1 MRLPTRCALIFA
13 VLFSAPFYVGAAV
26 SERLVQPES
35 TSYPGILKVERF
47 GNRENRA
54 LVFIPALFCG
64 SWQWNAQINKLSKEY
79 NVLVVT
85 LPGFGG
91 RPMVAGDDLM
101 ARAAESLHE
110 LIATGHL
117 RRPVVVGHSL
127 GGTLAVYFAEHY
139 PSDLTN
145 LVTVEGGYPV
155 APTQPA
161 RDAAVKKSTAPY
173 EGLPQAEVGAVA
185 RKQTLQYT
193 ITQKNDVETVE
204 ILAARSKPAAIV
216 AWLQA
221 ALSLDLTPGLKR
233 IAVPFTAI
241 IPFDPDIDPYQGFK
255 TAAQKQDDYA
265 RWVANAPDGNV
276 VLVTPSRH
284 FVMFDRPQRFEQALE
299 KAISR

>member
-1 MRLPTRCALIFA
+1 MRLLTRCSLLLV
-13 VLFSAPFYVGAAV
+13 VLFGAPFCVGAAV
-26 SERLVQPES
+26 AERHVQPES
-35 TSYPGILKVERF
+35 TSYSGILKVERF
-47 GNRENRA
+47 GNRDNRA

-64 SWQWNAQINKLSKEY
+64 SWQWNAQINKLAKEY
-79 NVLVVT
+79 NVVVVT

-110 LIATGHL
+110 LIAARHL

-145 LVTVEGGYPV
+145 LVTIEGGYPI

-161 RDAAVKKSTAPY
+161 RDAAVEKSTAPY
-173 EGLPQAEVGAVA
+173 QRLPQAEVGAVA

-193 ITQKNDVETVE
+193 ITQKSDVETVE

-233 IAVPFTAI
+233 ITVPFTAI

-255 TAAQKQDDYA
+255 TASQKQDDYT

-276 VLVTPSRH
+276 VLITPSRH
-284 FVMFDRPQRFEQALE
+284 FVMFDQPLRFEQALE
-299 KAISR
+299 TAISR

>member
-1 MRLPTRCALIFA
+1 MRLLARCALILV
-13 VLFSAPFYVGAAV
+13 VLSGAPLYSGAAV
-26 SERLVQPES
+26 SERHVQPEG
-35 TSYPGILKVERF
+35 TSYSGILKVERF
-47 GNRENRA
+47 GNRDNRA

-79 NVLVVT
+79 NVVVVT

-91 RPMVAGDDLM
+91 RPMVEVDDLM

-110 LIATGHL
+110 LIAGRHL

-139 PSDLTN
+139 PGDLTN

-173 EGLPQAEVGAVA
+173 EGLPQAQVGAVA

-193 ITQKNDVETVE
+193 ITQKSDVETVE

-221 ALSLDLTPGLKR
+221 ALSLDITPGLKR
-233 IAVPFTAI
+233 ITVPFTAI
-241 IPFDPDIDPYQGFK
+241 VPFDPDTDPYKGFK
-255 TAAQKQDDYA
+255 TAAQKQDDYSH
-265 RWVANAPDGNV
+265 WVANAPDGQV
-276 VLVTPSRH
+276 VLIAPSRH
-284 FVMFDRPQRFEQALE
+284 FVMFDQPERFEQALE
-299 KAISR
+299 TAISR

>member
-1 MRLPTRCALIFA
+1 MRLLTRCALILV
-13 VLFSAPFYVGAAV
+13 VLSAAPLCCGATV
-26 SERLVQPES
+26 SERHVQPQG
-35 TSYPGILKVERF
+35 TSYSGILKVERF
-47 GNRENRA
+47 GNRDNRA

-79 NVLVVT
+79 NVVVT

-91 RPMVAGDDLM
+91 RPMVPGDDLM

-110 LIATGHL
+110 LIVTRHL
-117 RRPVVVGHSL
+117 RRPVIVGHSL

-139 PSDLTN
+139 PNDLTN

-173 EGLPQAEVGAVA
+173 EGLPQAEVSAVA
-185 RKQTLQYT
+185 RKQMLQYT
-193 ITQKNDVETVE
+193 ITQKGDVETVE

-233 IAVPFTAI
+233 ITVPFTAI

-255 TAAQKQDDYA
+255 TAAQKQDDYT
-265 RWVANAPDGNV
+265 RWVENAPDGKV
-276 VLVTPSRH
+276 VLITPSRH
-284 FVMFDRPQRFEQALE
+284 FVMFDQPQRFEQALE
-299 KAISR
+299 TAISR